1 MIWKE
6 MPVLKQTAKEIS
18 ARGGVPIKMI
28 LGESGLDRIAVIV
41 SHDPSGPYRTRELH
55 ASVSA
60 SVGGVRRPP
69 EVAEIRQVATL
80 LNLSDWQT
88 SLSQDGLVGHMWSP
102 LA

>member
-6 MPVLKQTAKEIS
+6 MPVLKKTADEIRQ
-18 ARGGVPIKMI
+18 RGGVPVKM
-28 LGESGLDRIAVIV
+28 LLAEDGLERLAVIV
-41 SHDPSGPYRTRELH
+41 SHDPSGPHHSRELH

-60 SVGGVRRPP
+60 STAGVRRPP
-69 EVAEIRQVATL
+69 AMTEIHQAAKQL
-80 LNLSDWQT
+80 GLSNWET